1 MTPAETARRAFRQL
15 YQYAP
20 DEDCPVDQ
28 HRLAFLVR
36 VEVLERVREAAL
48 QYLQA
53 KTVEGARYAL
63 DVLKEAK
70 P

>member
-1 MTPAETARRAFRQL
+1 MTPAEIARRAFRAL

-36 VEVLERVREAAL
+36 VVSAI
-48 QYLQA
+48 
-53 KTVEGARYAL
+53 EGAGMAVVEMEDGR
-63 DVLKEAK
+63 
-70 P
+70 